1 MISRRA
7 LQPGAVSSVEE
18 IPQVVLCSEGNG
30 NEVKWSEKLESVA
43 FLSSGVIYQFI
54 VEEIIR

>member
-1 MISRRA
+1 MISRPA